1 MQGYRFKDDVEAI
14 ISIIANQ
21 AELTTKYFK
30 LLELYAKKIFEV
42 RKENY
47 IEVEK
52 LRHEIEQLNGTP

>member
-21 AELTTKYFK
+21 SELTTKYFK

-52 LRHEIEQLNGTP
+52 LRNEIELLNATS